1 MEDQILR
8 QSFELLDNDAAF
20 LKSRA
25 LVWETIVENNA
36 KWVLVRNFPIPQGYN
51 VNEAEIALMLS
62 DSYPTTQIDMVY
74 VDPPL
79 CLISGAP
86 IGALSIEMHDGR
98 SFQRW
103 SRHRTGVNPWRP
115 ELDDFST
122 HIGLVEEWFE
132 KETRKN
138 A

>member
-8 QSFELLDNDAAF
+8 QSFELLENDSEF
-20 LKSRA
+20 LKSRN
-25 LVWETIVENNA
+25 LRWETIVENSV
-36 KWVLVRNFPIPQGYN
+36 KWVLIKNFPIPQGYN
-51 VNEAEIALMLS
+51 VPEAEIALMLT

-79 CLISGAP
+79 NLMN
-86 IGALSIEMHDGR
+86 GALIEKLIIEMHDGR

-103 SRHRTGVNPWRP
+103 SRHRTEVNPWRP
-115 ELDDFST
+115 ELDDIST
-122 HIGLVEEWFE
+122 HIGLVEEWFH